1 MGRLFDIK
9 RFATGDGPGIRAL
22 VFLKGCPLAC
32 AWCANP
38 ESQRTEPEVLF
49 HRDRC
54 VGCGRCVAVCPTGAI
69 AMDPAVGLATDL
81 TKCTACGCCVAAC
94 LHEAREKVGEDWSVD
109 EVMELLERDRRYYDN
124 SGGGITLTGG
134 EPLFQPEFSAAL
146 LGACKREGLHTA
158 LETSGF
164 ADWEAMEL
172 VLEHVDLLY
181 YDLKHPEPR
190 AHQAGTGQSNVPVLR
205 NLVRIRETFSGDL
218 IVRIPYVPGF
228 NDDPDA
234 QRKMIEMAS
243 RVPGIRRVEILPYH
257 RLGLTKYAALGRA
270 CSVASLAPVDKR
282 SLEGLRELGVNQGI
296 EVEIDAR

>member
-38 ESQRTEPEVLF
+38 ESQRTEPEIFF
-49 HRDRC
+49 HRGRC

-94 LHEAREKVGEDWSVD
+94 LHEAREKVGEDRSVD

-190 AHQAGTGQSNVPVLR
+190 AHRAGTGQSNVPVLR
-205 NLVRIRETFSGDL
+205 NLVRIREAFSGDL
-218 IVRIPYVPGF
+218 VVRIPYVPGF

-234 QRKMIEMAS
+234 QRKMIETAS

-270 CSVASLAPVDKR
+270 CAVASLAPVDKS
-282 SLEGLRELGVNQGI
+282 SLEGLRELGVIQGI

>member
-1 MGRLFDIK
+1 MGRIFDIK
-9 RFATGDGPGIRAL
+9 RYATGDGPGIRAL

-38 ESQRTEPEVLF
+38 ESQHAETEILF
-49 HRDRC
+49 YRDRC

-69 AMDPAVGLATDL
+69 ALDPAVGLTTDMAQ
-81 TKCTACGCCVAAC
+81 CTACGRCVDAC
-94 LHEAREKVGEDWSVD
+94 LHGAREKVGEDRSVD
-109 EVMELLERDRRYYDN
+109 EVMELLGRDRRYYEN
-124 SGGGITLTGG
+124 SGGGVTLTGG
-134 EPLFQPEFSAAL
+134 EPLFQPQFSATL
-146 LGACKREGLHTA
+146 LGACKQEGLHTA

-181 YDLKHPEPR
+181 YDLKHPESR

-205 NLVRIRETFSGDL
+205 NLARIREAFSGDL

-228 NDDPDA
+228 NDDPDV
-234 QRKMIEMAS
+234 QRKMIETAS
-243 RVPGIRRVEILPYH
+243 RARGIRRVEILPYH
-257 RLGLTKYAALGRA
+257 RLGLTKYAALGRTCA
-270 CSVASLAPVDKR
+270 VANLAPVDKG
-282 SLEGLRELGVNQGI
+282 SLGGLRGLGRRHGI

>member
-1 MGRLFDIK
+1 MGRIFDIK

-38 ESQRTEPEVLF
+38 ESQHAETEILF
-49 HRDRC
+49 YRDRC

-69 AMDPAVGLATDL
+69 GLDPAVGLTTDL
-81 TKCTACGCCVAAC
+81 AKCTACGRCVDAC
-94 LHEAREKVGEDWSVD
+94 LHGAREKVGEDRSVD
-109 EVMELLERDRRYYDN
+109 EVMELLGRDRRYYEN
-124 SGGGITLTGG
+124 SGGGVTLTGG
-134 EPLFQPEFSAAL
+134 EPLFQPQFSAAL
-146 LGACKREGLHTA
+146 LGACKQEGLHTA

-181 YDLKHPEPR
+181 YDLKHPESR

-205 NLVRIRETFSGDL
+205 NLARIREAFSGDL

-228 NDDPDA
+228 NDDPDV
-234 QRKMIEMAS
+234 QRKMIETAS
-243 RVPGIRRVEILPYH
+243 RVREIRRVEILPYH
-257 RLGLTKYAALGRA
+257 RLGLTKYAALGRTCA
-270 CSVASLAPVDKR
+270 VADLAPVDKG
-282 SLEGLRELGVNQGI
+282 SLGGLRDLGRRHGI

>member
-1 MGRLFDIK
+1 MGRIFDIK

-38 ESQRTEPEVLF
+38 ESQHAETEILF
-49 HRDRC
+49 YRDRC

-69 AMDPAVGLATDL
+69 ALDPAVGLTTD
-81 TKCTACGCCVAAC
+81 TAQCTACGRCVDAC
-94 LHEAREKVGEDWSVD
+94 LHGAREKVGEDRSVD
-109 EVMELLERDRRYYDN
+109 EVMELLGRDRRYYEN
-124 SGGGITLTGG
+124 SGGGVTLTGG
-134 EPLFQPEFSAAL
+134 EPLFQPQFSATL
-146 LGACKREGLHTA
+146 LGACKQEGLHTA

-181 YDLKHPEPR
+181 YDLKHPESR

-205 NLVRIRETFSGDL
+205 NLARIREAFSGDL

-228 NDDPDA
+228 NDDPDV
-234 QRKMIEMAS
+234 QRKMIETAS
-243 RVPGIRRVEILPYH
+243 RARGTRRVEILPYH
-257 RLGLTKYAALGRA
+257 RLGLTKYAALGRTCA
-270 CSVASLAPVDKR
+270 VADLAPVDKG
-282 SLEGLRELGVNQGI
+282 SLGGLRDLGRRHGI